1 MPAKALNQ
9 QLDVLCSGCEQ
20 VIDRAELAARLKQ
33 KSSLT
38 IKIGF
43 DPTAPDLHLGHLV
56 QLNKLKQFQQ
66 FGHKVIFLV
75 GDFTARIGDPSGKS
89 QTRPSLTHE
98 QVVANAR
105 TYAAQV
111 YRVLDKH
118 NTAIRYNSEWSDHL
132 KPQELIKLMAS
143 YSVARLL
150 ERDDFATRYQQ
161 GDPIALHEFLYPLMQ
176 AYDSVALAADVEL
189 GGTDQ
194 TFNLLAGRKIQRDY
208 GQPSQIV
215 MTLPLLEG
223 LDGTKKMSKSLH
235 NYIAFCDPPD
245 EMFGKL
251 MSLSDTLMWRYW
263 QLLGLGSADQLVAM
277 RRQVA
282 QGLNP
287 RDLKL
292 RLARQLTARLY
303 DDAQAEDAQQ
313 AFIDRFSHR
322 QLPKDIPVRRIK
334 TNEEG
339 RAPLPSALRAAGLT
353 AGTSEAMRLII
364 AGAVRLDEQKITD
377 KTMMLQKGNEHLVQV
392 GKRRIARLIL
402 T

>member
-9 QLDVLCSGCEQ
+9 QLDVLCAGCEQ

-150 ERDDFATRYQQ
+150 ERDDFATRYKQ

-223 LDGTKKMSKSLH
+223 LDGTKKMSKSLN

-263 QLLGLGSADQLVAM
+263 QLLGLGSADQLAAM
-277 RRQVA
+277 HRQVA

-292 RLARQLTARLY
+292 RLARQLTALLY

-339 RAPLPSALRAAGLT
+339 HAPLPNALRAAGLT

-377 KTMMLQKGNEHLVQV
+377 KTMMLQKGSEHLVRV

>member
-1 MPAKALNQ
+1 MPDDALKQ
-9 QLDVLCSGCEQ
+9 QLDTLCSGCEQ
-20 VIDRAELAARLKQ
+20 VIDRAELANRLK
-33 KSSLT
+33 KKTALT
-38 IKIGF
+38 VKIGF

-89 QTRPSLTHE
+89 QTRPSLTNE
-98 QVVANAR
+98 QVLANAR
-105 TYAAQV
+105 TYADQA
-111 YRVLDKH
+111 YRILDKR
-118 NTAIRYNSEWSDHL
+118 NTSIRYNSEWSDKL

-150 ERDDFATRYQQ
+150 ERDDFATRYKQ

-208 GQPSQIV
+208 GQPGQIV

-223 LDGTKKMSKSLH
+223 LDGVKKMSKSLN
-235 NYIAFCDPPD
+235 NYIAFCDSPD

-251 MSLSDTLMWRYW
+251 MSLSDAMMWRYW
-263 QLLGLGSADQLVAM
+263 QLLELCSADQLAEMKKRVD
-277 RRQVA
+277 
-282 QGLNP
+282 QGANP
-287 RDLKL
+287 RDMKL
-292 RLARQLTARLY
+292 QL
-303 DDAQAEDAQQ
+303 AQQ
-313 AFIDRFSHR
+313 ATTLLHNSAKAQAAKDEFINRFSR
-322 QLPKDIPVRRIK
+322 RRLPKDIPVREVK
-334 TNEEG
+334 TNAEG
-339 RAPLPSALRAAGLT
+339 RAPLPNVLRAAGLT
-353 AGTSEAMRLII
+353 AGTSEALRLIS
-364 AGAVRLDEQKITD
+364 AGAVRLDNQKITD
-377 KTMMLQKGNEHLVQV
+377 KTTTLRKGSEHLVQV
-392 GKRRIARLIL
+392 GKRRIARLLL